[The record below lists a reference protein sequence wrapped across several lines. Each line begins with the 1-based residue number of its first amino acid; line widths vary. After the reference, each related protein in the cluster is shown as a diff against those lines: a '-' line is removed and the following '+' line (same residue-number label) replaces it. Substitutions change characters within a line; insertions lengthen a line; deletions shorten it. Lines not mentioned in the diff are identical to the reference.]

1 MKSAG
6 LHDRLR
12 AATAALH
19 DAVERRFER
28 FDLGDTADYAQ
39 FLALHA
45 AAILPLE
52 RALED
57 AGIGGQLPDWPE
69 RRRSQALLQDL
80 LAFGVDAPRPAP
92 VTCQPGGEALGIA
105 YVLEGSRLG
114 AAVLFAQLPAGAPS
128 AFLGHGRGLR
138 LWPGFL
144 RRLAELPLHEVAAA
158 EHGARRAFDLFLTAQ
173 APQALLL

>member
-1 MKSAG
+1 MESAG
-6 LHDRLR
+6 LRDSLR

-19 DAVERRFER
+19 EAVERRFER
-28 FDLGDTADYAQ
+28 FDLGETADYAQ

-57 AGIGGQLPDWPE
+57 AGIAGQLPDWPE
-69 RRRSQALLQDL
+69 RRRSDALLQDL
-80 LAFGVDAPRPAP
+80 SALGARAPHPAP
-92 VTCQPGGEALGIA
+92 ATCQPGGEALGIA

-128 AFLGHGRGLR
+128 AFLSHGRGLR

-144 RRLAELPLHEVAAA
+144 RRLADLPLREAAAA
-158 EHGARRAFDLFLTAQ
+158 ERGACRAFDLFLTAE
-173 APQALLL
+173 APQALPP